1 MDLCSELDTV
11 LAAVAQIRH
20 DVNNPLSAAMTETE
34 LQLMDVTEPEGR
46 SGLESI
52 LYELGR
58 IRDRVRELDRL
69 HQPNT

>member
-20 DVNNPLSAAMTETE
+20 DLNNPLSAAMTETE

-69 HQPNT
+69 HQPIT